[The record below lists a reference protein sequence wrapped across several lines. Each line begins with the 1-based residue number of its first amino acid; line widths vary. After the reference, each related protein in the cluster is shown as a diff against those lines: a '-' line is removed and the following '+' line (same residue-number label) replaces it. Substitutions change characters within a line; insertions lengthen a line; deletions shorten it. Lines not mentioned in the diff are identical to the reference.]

1 MTKKHNGQNAPA
13 QFNFELEYSLIR
25 TKKISYLGKPAYAI
39 YFQNMT
45 KHVNEIRL
53 ES

>member
-1 MTKKHNGQNAPA
+1 M
-13 QFNFELEYSLIR
+13 IR
-25 TKKISYLGKPAYAI
+25 TKKISYLGNPALAI